1 MEITLEQVLKI
12 GVLKNAAIL
21 AGKEGL
27 KNKITGVTVLE
38 VSDLSEEGSSLL
50 NLKPGEIVITSCN
63 DIKNDVEKQIHLMQE
78 LQQKQVAGV
87 ILFYLGYVIKRLDAR
102 IIGICDKLEIPLI
115 CPPNE
120 TQVSYA
126 AVMNDIISLLM
137 RKSDKD
143 SKKEREILKRI
154 MELNQKQEPFTESM
168 EILGEAYDVSL
179 MLLEESLEEIY
190 ACGSDVSKMRE
201 YLKTEDFMYRKK
213 TAVYLI
219 TDDKR
224 RFIWKKIWHKNMYL
238 WLGCYC
244 KTGQCFQTGFVFQ
257 SFEMII
263 DIWEKDIFHKSQHT
277 LILSILKGD
286 YALASSIA
294 EKQKIDL
301 ESVVGMICIEKE
313 NHFERDQQMKSLL
326 HTVIQEG
333 GCQAVFAELQQVF
346 VYVLWNC
353 YDKRISDIKESILY
367 KRSFQRQMIVAPL
380 FGKEDLFLFFPK
392 AVAAFSQLKGIKV
405 NKVYDRNEVQSF
417 LQMQGLLRSPMK
429 GLLENMEGILTA
441 YDKKNKSNLKK
452 MVVECCLEYKMN
464 LKEMAKREFIHYN
477 TVQYRMK
484 KVEEILQ
491 INLKEPADISQLY
504 LLALSIRM
512 TAKE

>member
-12 GVLKNAAIL
+12 GILKNAAIL

-168 EILGEAYDVSL
+168 EFLGEAYDVSL

-263 DIWEKDIFHKSQHT
+263 DIWEKDILHKSQHT

-301 ESVVGMICIEKE
+301 ESVVCRIFIEK
-313 NHFERDQQMKSLL
+313 
-326 HTVIQEG
+326 
-333 GCQAVFAELQQVF
+333 
-346 VYVLWNC
+346 
-353 YDKRISDIKESILY
+353 
-367 KRSFQRQMIVAPL
+367 
-380 FGKEDLFLFFPK
+380 
-392 AVAAFSQLKGIKV
+392 
-405 NKVYDRNEVQSF
+405 
-417 LQMQGLLRSPMK
+417 
-429 GLLENMEGILTA
+429 
-441 YDKKNKSNLKK
+441 
-452 MVVECCLEYKMN
+452 
-464 LKEMAKREFIHYN
+464 
-477 TVQYRMK
+477 
-484 KVEEILQ
+484 
-491 INLKEPADISQLY
+491 
-504 LLALSIRM
+504 
-512 TAKE
+512 

>member
-1 MEITLEQVLKI
+1 M
-12 GVLKNAAIL
+12 
-21 AGKEGL
+21 
-27 KNKITGVTVLE
+27 
-38 VSDLSEEGSSLL
+38 
-50 NLKPGEIVITSCN
+50 
-63 DIKNDVEKQIHLMQE
+63 
-78 LQQKQVAGV
+78 
-87 ILFYLGYVIKRLDAR
+87 
-102 IIGICDKLEIPLI
+102 
-115 CPPNE
+115 
-120 TQVSYA
+120 
-126 AVMNDIISLLM
+126 
-137 RKSDKD
+137 
-143 SKKEREILKRI
+143 
-154 MELNQKQEPFTESM
+154 
-168 EILGEAYDVSL
+168 
-179 MLLEESLEEIY
+179 
-190 ACGSDVSKMRE
+190 
-201 YLKTEDFMYRKK
+201 
-213 TAVYLI
+213 I

-263 DIWEKDIFHKSQHT
+263 DIWEKDILHKSQHT

-313 NHFERDQQMKSLL
+313 NYFERDQQMKSLL
-326 HTVIQEG
+326 HTVIQEE
-333 GCQAVFAELQQVF
+333 GCHVVFAELQQVF